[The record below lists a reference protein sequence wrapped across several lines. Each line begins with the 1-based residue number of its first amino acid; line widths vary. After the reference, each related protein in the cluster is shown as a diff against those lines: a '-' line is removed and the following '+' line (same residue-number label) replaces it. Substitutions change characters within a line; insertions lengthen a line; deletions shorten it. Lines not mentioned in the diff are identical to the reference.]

1 VRDKHGFTMSRL
13 DILPEEIV
21 DHIFRLAHSSK
32 FEMSLS
38 AITCHQRNLEYDTLV
53 GQIFL
58 NSNMTPKER
67 EDWMLYKAWL
77 DIVIDHPR
85 DPHRLLAFSPE
96 MQDKMTN
103 SQYVIIY
110 KYYKNYGY
118 I

>member
-1 VRDKHGFTMSRL
+1 MTMNRFYS
-13 DILPEEIV
+13 LPDDVI
-21 DHIFRLAHSSK
+21 DNIFRLEHSLK
-32 FEMSLS
+32 FSESLS
-38 AITCHQRNLEYDTLV
+38 AITCHQRDFEYDTLV

-85 DPHRLLAFSPE
+85 DPHRLIAFSPE
-96 MQDKMTN
+96 MQDKMAN